1 MTRADVV
8 DVVIVGA
15 RCAGAAL
22 ARLLA
27 LAGLRVVVVD
37 RTTRGSDTLS
47 THALMRGA
55 VLQLARWN
63 LLDAVRAAGTP
74 VVRRT
79 TFVYDGDPVAIDIEP
94 RDGIDGLYA
103 PRRRVLDTILADAAV
118 AAGADVRYQH
128 RITGLIRDARGQVAG
143 VEVFDSMG
151 RRSRIEARWVVGA
164 DGLYSTVAKF
174 VDAPVVQTYPHAAA
188 CLYAHWPGLAVDG
201 YRWYYVD
208 GLSAGVIPTN
218 DDTTCIFVTT
228 TPARFRTQFHGRLDA
243 GFREALAEVAPDIA
257 PRLPAGLSPEGYHG
271 FAGHPGQTRQSH
283 GPGWA
288 LAGDALSFRDPI
300 TAHGIT
306 DALRDVTDLA
316 EAVLADTPSRWREYD
331 AHRADV
337 AGPIAAVSDQIASF
351 AWTVEDVRGLHLQL
365 SRAMK
370 QEVRAIVAPR

>member
-1 MTRADVV
+1 MTRA

-37 RTTRGSDTLS
+37 RSTRGSDTLS

-79 TFVYDGDPVAIDIEP
+79 TFVYDGAPVAIDIEP

-103 PRRRVLDTILADAAV
+103 PRRRVLDTILADAAA

-128 RITGLIRDARGQVAG
+128 RITGVLRNARGEAAG
-143 VEVFDSMG
+143 VEILDAMD
-151 RRSRIEARWVVGA
+151 RRSTIEARWVVGA
-164 DGLYSTVAKF
+164 DGLHSTVAKH
-174 VDAPVVQTYPHAAA
+174 VNAPVDQTYPHAAA

-201 YRWYYVD
+201 YRWYFAD
-208 GLSAGVIPTN
+208 GLSGGAIPTN
-218 DDTTCIFVTT
+218 GATACVFVTT
-228 TPARFRTQFHGRLDA
+228 TPARFREQFQGRLDA
-243 GFREALAEVAPDIA
+243 AFRDALADVAPDIA
-257 PRLPAGLSPEGYHG
+257 TRLPAGLPPEGYHG
-271 FAGHPGQTRQSH
+271 FGGHPGQTRQSH

-288 LAGDALSFRDPI
+288 LIGDALSFRDPI

-316 EAVLADTPSRWREYD
+316 GALLADTPARWREYD

-337 AGPIAAVSDQIASF
+337 AGPIAALSDQIASF
-351 AWTVEDVRGLHLQL
+351 AWTLDEVRELHLRL
-365 SRAMK
+365 SRAMGH
-370 QEVRAIVAPR
+370 EARAIGAPR